1 MNSGRISHRPSGGPD
16 LNYLYAA
23 ERDDIPIPIF
33 RSKKHKIQKRGR
45 KSDLR
50 TLRGTTLYL
59 GGEEAGNE
67 KIYCIPGHAERVLC
81 IDTKVRCIFC
91 VNLC

>member
-1 MNSGRISHRPSGGPD
+1 MSTGRISHRSSGGPD

-23 ERDDIPIPIF
+23 ERDDVPIPIF
-33 RSKKHKIQKRGR
+33 GSKKSKVQKRGR
-45 KSDLR
+45 KSDTR

-59 GGEEAGNE
+59 GGEEAANG

-81 IDTKVRCIFC
+81 IDTKV
-91 VNLC
+91 NAWYP